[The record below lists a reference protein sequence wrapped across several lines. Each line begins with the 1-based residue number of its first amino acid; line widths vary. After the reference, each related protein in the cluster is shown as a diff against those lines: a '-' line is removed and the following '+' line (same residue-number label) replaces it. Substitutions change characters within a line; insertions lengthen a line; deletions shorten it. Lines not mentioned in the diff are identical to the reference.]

1 MAELIL
7 DVTKHPLVL
16 AVLILLSTYLLEDAA
31 IISAALISIDGFI
44 SPELAFLALLIGIF
58 TGDLGLYGLGR
69 LFGRWSWLDGRI
81 PEGNVNRAGQ
91 WLKQR
96 AVWTILVV
104 RLVPGLRLPSYVA
117 FGFFRYSFISF
128 SGWVFLASL
137 VWTGVIFLGLYWF
150 GSMFWSELSSVKW
163 LLLPFVVIAILVLH
177 RRFKLSIE
185 KIDMGGSSTEKESAD
200 KSQF

>member
-16 AVLILLSTYLLEDAA
+16 AGVILLSTYLLEDAA

-44 SPELAFLALLIGIF
+44 SPELAFLALFIGIF

-69 LFGRWSWLDGRI
+69 LLGKWSWLDKRI
-81 PEGNVNRAGQ
+81 PSGKVNRAGE

-96 AVWTILVV
+96 VVWTILMV

-117 FGFFRYSFISF
+117 CGFFQYSFIYF
-128 SGWVFLASL
+128 TGLVFLASL
-137 VWTGVIFLGLYWF
+137 VWTGVVFMGIYWF
-150 GSMFWSELSSVKW
+150 GSMFWSELSPFKW
-163 LLLPFVVIAILVLH
+163 FLLPAMIVLILILH
-177 RRFKLSIE
+177 KNVKPSV
-185 KIDMGGSSTEKESAD
+185 GT
-200 KSQF
+200 